1 MTAKSVHRAL
11 SALLCLFVPMHLLG
25 HLAGLA
31 GQPAFDRVQALLRP
45 LYRNPV
51 VEPVLIAA
59 LLMQAGLGL
68 LLLWHRGRKGWR
80 PGLMRWQSLSGLI
93 VALFVLQ
100 HIPAML
106 AARHLAGLD
115 TTYWWPA
122 SVASTLPFA
131 VYFWPYYLAGVA
143 AFCLHLG
150 IGLAMVLRRQGKAD
164 AARRVIAA
172 SAAIGLAL
180 GLAILAGISG
190 QVQPVDLPPEWQGY
204 LAALMPFSL

>member
-1 MTAKSVHRAL
+1 MTAKTAHRAL
-11 SALLCLFVPMHLLG
+11 SILLCLFVPMHLLG
-25 HLAGLA
+25 HLAGLG
-31 GQPAFDRVQALLRP
+31 GQDAFDRVQALLRP

-51 VEPVLIAA
+51 VEPLLIVA
-59 LLMQAGLGL
+59 LLAQAVLGL
-68 LLLWHRGRKGWR
+68 WLIWQRGRKGWR

-131 VYFWPYYLAGVA
+131 LYFWPYYLLGVA
-143 AFCLHLG
+143 GFCLHLG
-150 IGLAMVLRRQGKAD
+150 IGFGMALRRRGRAT
-164 AARRVIAA
+164 AAAW
-172 SAAIGLAL
+172 AIRGGAVLGLAL
-180 GLAILAGISG
+180 GIGILAGISG
-190 QVQPVDLPPEWQGY
+190 ILHPVTLPAEWQGY
-204 LAALMPFSL
+204 LAALLPL

>member
-1 MTAKSVHRAL
+1 MTVTSLHRRLSVV
-11 SALLCLFVPMHLLG
+11 LLLFVPLHLVG
-25 HLAGLA
+25 HLAGLG
-31 GQPAFDRVQALLRP
+31 GQEAFDRVQAALRP

-51 VEPVLIAA
+51 VEPLLIAA
-59 LLMQAGLGL
+59 LLAQAGLGL
-68 LLLWHRGRKGWR
+68 WLMWRRGRKGWR

-143 AFCLHLG
+143 GFCLHLG
-150 IGLAMVLRRQGKAD
+150 IGLSMQLRRRGNAK
-164 AARRVIAA
+164 AARRAVAL
-172 SAAIGLAL
+172 GGVTGGVL

-190 QVQPVDLPPEWQGY
+190 LLHAAPLPPEWQAY
-204 LAALMPFSL
+204 LAALVPVSR

>member
-1 MTAKSVHRAL
+1 MTVKSLHRGL
-11 SALLCLFVPMHLLG
+11 SVLLVLFVPLHLIG
-25 HLAGLA
+25 HLAGLG
-31 GQPAFDRVQALLRP
+31 GQDSFDRVQALLRP

-59 LLMQAGLGL
+59 FLAQAGLGL
-68 LLLWHRGRKGWR
+68 WLLAQRGRKGWR

-106 AARHLAGLD
+106 AARHIAGLD
-115 TTYWWPA
+115 TNFWWPA

-131 VYFWPYYLAGVA
+131 LYFWPYYVAGIA
-143 AFCLHLG
+143 AFSLHLG
-150 IGLAMVLRRQGKAD
+150 IGLSMVLRRRGKVQ
-164 AARRVIAA
+164 AAGRVVTA
-172 SAAIGLAL
+172 SAAMGVAL

-190 QVQPVDLPPEWQGY
+190 QVHPVHLPREWQAY
-204 LAALMPFSL
+204 LASLLPFSL

>member
-1 MTAKSVHRAL
+1 MTVKSLHRGL
-11 SALLCLFVPMHLLG
+11 SVLLLLFVPLHLIG
-25 HLAGLA
+25 HLAGLG
-31 GQPAFDRVQALLRP
+31 GQGSFDRVQALLRP

-51 VEPVLIAA
+51 VEPVLIIA
-59 LLMQAGLGL
+59 LLAQAGLGL
-68 LLLWHRGRKGWR
+68 WLMWQRGRKGWR

-106 AARHLAGLD
+106 AARYLAGLD
-115 TTYWWPA
+115 TSYWWPA

-131 VYFWPYYLAGVA
+131 LYFWPYYVAGVA

-150 IGLAMVLRRQGKAD
+150 IGLSMVLRRRGKVQ
-164 AARRVIAA
+164 AAGRLVTA
-172 SAAIGLAL
+172 SAVIGVAL

-190 QVQPVDLPPEWQGY
+190 QVDPVHLPPEWQAY
-204 LAALMPFSL
+204 LASLLPFSL